1 MYITY
6 WAIALGNYLLH
17 SLLNEYYSVRTY
29 KVCSVLLSAVSQTNN
44 G

>member
-29 KVCSVLLSAVSQTNN
+29 KVCSVLSAVSQTTN